1 VKPALSPFCSMPGD
15 PAQSISGHSPPF
27 VICLSLC
34 SNWPG
39 ALVPS
44 DRAKA
49 SHPLTSCSHNRQLM
63 AAVAAVA
70 TLIVLRLTHSS
81 KYRYTSRAYCA
92 LDIAATEPSSIFP
105 EYRARAKLDAHDG
118 NLHAELRPLSLS
130 PFRSSFEKSLQ
141 YKTGSQVEGHGRGTK
156 RTLQGPPFTKHF

>member
-1 VKPALSPFCSMPGD
+1 MRGD

-39 ALVPS
+39 ALAPS
-44 DRAKA
+44 DRAKP

-81 KYRYTSRAYCA
+81 KYRYTSRAYGA

-118 NLHAELRPLSLS
+118 NLHAELRPLSL
-130 PFRSSFEKSLQ
+130 FRRSAVPSRRV
-141 YKTGSQVEGHGRGTK
+141 YKTASRVEGHGRGIK
-156 RTLQGPPFTKHF
+156 RTLQRPPFTKHF